1 MTVSL
6 RRLLVLLGLLVATA
20 ASAHGGDRDKARLA
34 RPESVRLAEELTREL
49 LDTRNA
55 QARLPR
61 TRQARA
67 QADVAAIARERHDL
81 LRLLL
86 ESDPDDVLRLALPT
100 GIRSAFPVAARR
112 WLEREVAAE
121 GELEVI
127 HVDMPGKGVDYYT

>member
-1 MTVSL
+1 MTVSI

-61 TRQARA
+61 TGQARA
-67 QADVAAIARERHDL
+67 QAHGFLIE
-81 LRLLL
+81 
-86 ESDPDDVLRLALPT
+86 
-100 GIRSAFPVAARR
+100 
-112 WLEREVAAE
+112 
-121 GELEVI
+121 
-127 HVDMPGKGVDYYT
+127 